1 MNILQISYH
10 TAPFGSVGQFDSG
23 GLNVYVQQISKHL
36 SQDHNVTVVTAEKAE
51 SFKNQNLE
59 FRSLNLFDADIPTD
73 DKEVYLIEFNKRLEE
88 VFDLKKFDIIHS
100 HYWMSGL
107 IAKDIS
113 KKYNIPYI
121 FTSHSLGVFL
131 DGYNKERAD
140 CEKLVMSDS
149 QFVTASTNYENNLIS
164 DSYQIDKKKIKLI
177 NPGIDSELFSPDP
190 SIKRENIF
198 MSIGRIQEQK
208 GQLETLLFLNYFKKI
223 ENNFKCYIVGGPS
236 GSSGKDYL
244 LELKE
249 SVQELDLESHV
260 EFLGNLPQINI
271 RDLLNRSKLLIH
283 TSRYETF
290 GLVAIEANAMGVPVF
305 TTNNGSM
312 KEIITNKENGYLAED
327 IKDKNANTLIKNL
340 TNNNQYFEE
349 VMTICMQKSKDYSWE
364 NTVNSLLKL
373 YQEAK
378 FSLKN

>member
-36 SQDHNVTVVTAEKAE
+36 SQDHNVTVVTGEKAE

-59 FRSLNLFDADIPTD
+59 FRSLNLFDPNIPTD
-73 DKEVYLIEFNKRLEE
+73 DKEIYLIEFNKILEE

-113 KKYNIPYI
+113 RKFNIPFV

-140 CEKLVMSDS
+140 CEKIVMSDS
-149 QFVTASTNYENNLIS
+149 QFVTASTNYENNLIVE
-164 DSYQIDKKKIKLI
+164 SYQIDKKKIKLI
-177 NPGIDSELFSPDP
+177 KPGIDSELFSPDP

-223 ENNFKCYIVGGPS
+223 DNNFKCYIAGGPS
-236 GSSGKDYL
+236 GSSGEDYL
-244 LELKE
+244 QELKE
-249 SVQELDLESHV
+249 SVKELDLESHV
-260 EFLGNLPQINI
+260 EFLGSLPQVNI

-283 TSRYETF
+283 SSRYETF
-290 GLVAIEANAMGVPVF
+290 GLVAIEANAMGVPVL

-312 KEIITNKENGYLAED
+312 KEIVINKENGYLAED
-327 IKDKNANTLIKNL
+327 IKERSVNTFIKNL
-340 TNNNQYFEE
+340 INDNQYFEE
-349 VMTICMQKSKDYSWE
+349 IKTICMQKSKEYSWE
-364 NTVNSLLKL
+364 NTTDSLLKL